1 MNEGERGWNP
11 EISRGIVFDGDVPI
25 VKEGRQKI
33 GTIMIFTE
41 MKIWIYISSSGF
53 YFLANY
59 DTRIG

>member
-33 GTIMIFTE
+33 GTIMFFIE
-41 MKIWIYISSSGF
+41 MKYGYIFPLVVSIF
-53 YFLANY
+53 
-59 DTRIG
+59 